1 MKNNPRVI
9 NAWCL
14 YDWANSVHSLVI
26 VSSIFPVYFSATA
39 LNDAGGNVIDFLGF
53 PVKNSVLFSYAVSVS
68 FLLIALLSPFSSAL
82 ADYSGRKKSFMQF
95 FCTLGAISCS
105 LLYFFTQETTTFAVF
120 CFILSLI
127 GWGGSIVFYN
137 SYLPEIVTEDQ
148 IDRVS
153 ARGFTM
159 GYIGSVLLMVFN
171 LTMILFPQWYG
182 GMSGAMASRIS
193 FLTVGIWWLFFA
205 QVSFRY
211 LPDTKRPTRGV
222 TAGGNWI
229 FDGFRE
235 LKKVYGQVQKQSLLK
250 KFLLAF
256 FIYNMAVQTVMYI
269 ATIFGSDELKLPAQ
283 SLIITILLI
292 QLIAI
297 PGAILFARLSGRFGN
312 VYALMMAVTIWVG
325 ICVGAYY
332 VMTEYQFYALAVL
345 VGLVMGGIQAL
356 SRATYSK
363 LIPADTPDTAS
374 YFSFYD
380 VTEKLSIV
388 IGTAMYG
395 LIEQVTGSMRNSVLA
410 LLALFVVGLLLLWRI
425 PSQKVYRVHLE
436 TEEIS

>member
-1 MKNNPRVI
+1 MKNNRRVI

-53 PVKNSVLFSYAVSVS
+53 SVKNSVLFSYAVSAS

-82 ADYSGRKKSFMQF
+82 ADYSGQKKNFMKF
-95 FCTLGAISCS
+95 FCFLGAISCS

-120 CFILSLI
+120 CFILSLV

-182 GMSGAMASRIS
+182 GLSSAMASRIS
-193 FLTVGIWWLFFA
+193 FLTVGIWWIGFA
-205 QVSFRY
+205 LLSFRF
-211 LPDTKRPTRGV
+211 LPPAKRPAR
-222 TAGGNWI
+222 AENSDSWI
-229 FDGFRE
+229 FNGFRE
-235 LKKVYGQVQKQSLLK
+235 LQKVFAQVQHQQLLK

-256 FIYNMAVQTVMYI
+256 FVYNMAVQTVMYI

-312 VYALMMAVTIWVG
+312 IYALMMAVTVWVG
-325 ICVGAYY
+325 ICIGAYY
-332 VMTEYQFYALAVL
+332 VQTENQFYGLAVL

-363 LIPADTPDTAS
+363 LIPDGTHDTAS
-374 YFSFYD
+374 FFSFYD

-388 IGTAMYG
+388 IGTLMYG

-410 LLALFVVGLLLLWRI
+410 LLVLFIIGLLLLWRI
-425 PSQKVYRVHLE
+425 PSQKVYRVRLE

>member
-1 MKNNPRVI
+1 MKNNPRIV

-39 LNDAGGNVIDFLGF
+39 LNEAGGNVIDFLGF
-53 PVKNSVLFSYAVSVS
+53 PVKNSVLFSYSVSAS

-82 ADYSGRKKSFMQF
+82 ADYSGQKKSFMKF
-95 FCTLGAISCS
+95 FCILGSISCA

-120 CFILSLI
+120 CFILSLV

-182 GMSGAMASRIS
+182 GLSSAMASRIS
-193 FLTVGIWWLFFA
+193 FLTVGVWWFGFA
-205 QVSFRY
+205 MLSFRY
-211 LPDTKRPTRGV
+211 LP
-222 TAGGNWI
+222 TAERRIRSETSGNWI
-229 FDGFRE
+229 FNGFRE
-235 LKKVYGQVQKQSLLK
+235 LKKVYAQVQTQTLLK
-250 KFLLAF
+250 RFLLAF

-312 VYALMMAVTIWVG
+312 IYALMMAVTVWIG

-332 VMTEYQFYALAVL
+332 VMSENQFYALAVV

-363 LIPADTPDTAS
+363 LIPDGTQDTAS

-380 VTEKLSIV
+380 VTDKLSIV
-388 IGTAMYG
+388 IGTLMYG
-395 LIEQVTGSMRNSVLA
+395 LIEQITGSMRNSVLA
-410 LLALFVVGLLLLWRI
+410 LLVLFVAGLLLLWRI
-425 PSQKVYRVHLE
+425 PSQKVYRVRLE

>member
-1 MKNNPRVI
+1 MKNNPRII

-39 LNDAGGNVIDFLGF
+39 LNEAGGNVIDFLGF
-53 PVKNSVLFSYAVSVS
+53 SVKNSVLFSYSVSAS
-68 FLLIALLSPFSSAL
+68 FLLIALLCPISSAL
-82 ADYSGRKKSFMQF
+82 ADYSGQKKAFMRF
-95 FCTLGAISCS
+95 FCILGSISCS
-105 LLYFFTQETTTFAVF
+105 LLFFFTQETTTFAVF
-120 CFILSLI
+120 CFILSLV

-159 GYIGSVLLMVFN
+159 GYIGSVLLMIFN

-182 GMSGAMASRIS
+182 GLSGSMASRIS
-193 FLTVGIWWLFFA
+193 FLTVGVWWFGFA
-205 QVSFRY
+205 QLSFRN
-211 LPDTKRPTRGV
+211 LPDAKRKERPKTSES
-222 TAGGNWI
+222 WI
-229 FDGFRE
+229 FNGFRE
-235 LKKVYGQVQKQSLLK
+235 LKKVFDQVQRQKLLK
-250 KFLLAF
+250 KFLLAY

-283 SLIITILLI
+283 SLIVTILLI

-297 PGAILFARLSGRFGN
+297 PGAILFARLSGKLGN
-312 VYALMMAVTIWVG
+312 IYALMIAVTVWVG
-325 ICVGAYY
+325 ICVGAYF
-332 VMTEYQFYALAVL
+332 VMTEYQFYALAVV

-363 LIPADTPDTAS
+363 LIPSGTQDTAS
-374 YFSFYD
+374 FFSFYD
-380 VTEKLSIV
+380 VTEKVSIV
-388 IGTAMYG
+388 IGTLMYG
-395 LIEQVTGSMRNSVLA
+395 LIEQLTGSMRNSVLA
-410 LLALFVVGLLLLWRI
+410 LLVLFVAGLLLLWRI

>member
-39 LNDAGGNVIDFLGF
+39 LNNTGGNVIDFLGF
-53 PVKNSVLFSYAVSVS
+53 SVKNSVLFSYAVSVS

-95 FCTLGAISCS
+95 FCLLGSVSCS

-120 CFILSLI
+120 CFILSLV

-193 FLTVGIWWLFFA
+193 FLTVGIWWLGFS
-205 QVSFRY
+205 QLSFRY
-211 LPDTKRPTRGV
+211 LPDAERRRAAETS
-222 TAGGNWI
+222 GNWL
-229 FDGFRE
+229 FNGFRE
-235 LKKVYGQVQKQSLLK
+235 LKKVYAQVQKQALLK

-256 FIYNMAVQTVMYI
+256 FVYNMAVQTVMYI

-312 VYALMMAVTIWVG
+312 VYALMMAVTVWIG

-332 VMTEYQFYALAVL
+332 VQTEYQFYALAVL

-363 LIPADTPDTAS
+363 LIPGDTQETAS

-388 IGTAMYG
+388 IGTLMYG